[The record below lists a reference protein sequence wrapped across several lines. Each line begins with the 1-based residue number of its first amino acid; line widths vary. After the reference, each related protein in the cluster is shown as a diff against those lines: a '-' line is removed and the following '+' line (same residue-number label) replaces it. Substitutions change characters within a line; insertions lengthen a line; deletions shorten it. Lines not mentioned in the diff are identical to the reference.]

1 MCATIQLEEARIKV
15 MNFDSKIPLSETCAY
30 AINKSMNND
39 GPYKGKRPDLKWHHC
54 HNICCNPILDPPR
67 FSQKLFYFY
76 YYL

>member
-1 MCATIQLEEARIKV
+1 

-54 HNICCNPILDPPR
+54 HNIGH
-67 FSQKLFYFY
+67 
-76 YYL
+76 